1 LSVEAN
7 APVPLELGVD
17 SSFSRELSLSFF
29 GVFGVTLEADA
40 IVASEEEA
48 RRFKLRIMAFPKGQ
62 LYM

>member
-1 LSVEAN
+1 VAAN

-29 GVFGVTLEADA
+29 GVFGATLEADA

-48 RRFKLRIMAFPKGQ
+48 VRFKLRITAFPKGQ